1 LRVAVYIRVST
12 EEQATE
18 GYSISA
24 QREKL
29 KAYCIAQDWDVV
41 GFYVD
46 EGISAKDMNR
56 PQLQQMIKDIED
68 GKIDCVLVYRL
79 DRLTRSVL
87 DLYKLLNI
95 FEKHNCKFKSATEVY
110 DTTTAIGRLFIT
122 LVAALAQWERENMGE
137 RIRLGLQEKVRQGK
151 YAHNQR
157 PFGYNLDLETG
168 TLTINEEEAKVVRLI
183 VDLYLK
189 KGYGANRICKYLNER
204 NITTRDGNA
213 WNDKPLMQ
221 LLKNPLY
228 AGTIRW
234 GKEYENT
241 LYVEN
246 AVPAI
251 IDKETFEEI
260 QKTIEKRRGLSP
272 KQVSSEYI
280 FSGVFKCNQCGHS
293 MVGYKVYYKNVKGE
307 RISYKNYRCF
317 RKKTGE
323 CKGMRTVSELALE
336 KSFLSYLK
344 NLDFSLVIDEV
355 AASGTEV
362 INNAEDVED
371 IGTLKKELEKIEK
384 RKKKWQYAW
393 ANELVSDE
401 DFRDRM
407 NEERELEEQI
417 KKQLEAIEVPQEIQT
432 DNMEL
437 YSILQ
442 DMERNWSKLSDLE
455 KKSLVQMI
463 VKQIHVAFNEKNE
476 VYIEHVDFY

>member
-1 LRVAVYIRVST
+1 MRAAIYIRVST
-12 EEQATE
+12 EEQAQE

-56 PQLQQMIKDIED
+56 PQLQKMIKDIEA

-137 RIRLGLQEKVRQGK
+137 RIRLGFQEKVRQGK
-151 YAHNQR
+151 YAHNHR
-157 PFGYNLDLETG
+157 PFGYNLDRKTG

-189 KGYGANRICKYLNER
+189 GYGVNRICKYLNER
-204 NITTRDGNA
+204 KITTRDGNA

-234 GKEYENT
+234 GKEHENT

-260 QKTIEKRRGLSP
+260 QKTIEKRRMLSP
-272 KQVSSEYI
+272 KQVSSDYI
-280 FSGVFKCNQCGHS
+280 FSGVFKCNHCGHS
-293 MVGYKVYYKNVKGE
+293 MVGYKVYYKNAKGE

-323 CKGMRTVSELALE
+323 CKGMRTVSELSLE
-336 KSFLSYLK
+336 KAFLSYLK
-344 NLDFSLVIDEV
+344 KLDFSSVIDEV

-362 INNAEDVED
+362 LNHNSELENIE
-371 IGTLKKELEKIEK
+371 TLKKELEKIEK

-393 ANELVSDE
+393 VNEMMSDDE
-401 DFRDRM
+401 FRDRM
-407 NEERELEEQI
+407 NEEREREEEI
-417 KKQLEAIEVPQEIQT
+417 KKQLESIEVPQEIQT
-432 DNMEL
+432 DKMEI

-442 DMERNWSKLSDLE
+442 DMEKNWKNLSDQE

-463 VKQIHVAFNEKNE
+463 VKQIHVNFDQNKQ

>member
-56 PQLQQMIKDIED
+56 PQLQQMIQDIEA
-68 GKIDCVLVYRL
+68 GKVDCVLVYRL

-137 RIRLGLQEKVRQGK
+137 RIRLGFQEKVRQGK
-151 YAHNQR
+151 YAHNHR
-157 PFGYNLDLETG
+157 PFGYNLDRKTG

-183 VDLYLK
+183 VDLYL

-234 GKEYENT
+234 GQEHENT

-251 IDKETFEEI
+251 IDKETFEEV
-260 QKTIEKRRGLSP
+260 QKTIEKRRGLLP
-272 KQVSSEYI
+272 KQVSSDYI
-280 FSGVFKCNQCGHS
+280 FSGVYKCPECGHS
-293 MVGYKVYYKNVKGE
+293 MVGYRVYYTNSKGE
-307 RISYKNYRCF
+307 KITYKNYRCF
-317 RKKTGE
+317 RKKTGQ
-323 CKGMRTVSELALE
+323 CKGVRTVSEISLE
-336 KSFLSYLK
+336 KAFITYLK
-344 NLDFSLVIDEV
+344 NLDFSPVIDEV

-362 INNAEDVED
+362 LNSAAEVEN
-371 IGTLKKELEKIEK
+371 IETLKKELEKIEK

-393 ANELVSDE
+393 ANEMMTDD

-407 NEERELEEQI
+407 NEEREREEEI
-417 KKQLEAIEVPQEIQT
+417 KKKLEAIEVPQEIST
-432 DNMEL
+432 DKMEL

-442 DMERNWSKLSDLE
+442 DMERNWNKLGDIE
-455 KKSLVQMI
+455 KKNLVQLV
-463 VKQIHVAFNEKNE
+463 VKQINVNYDKNKQ